1 MNKNIKYLIE
11 DIVNFNPVDYSDN
24 ESDIVSRDDIHKITQ
39 MPENRLQLK
48 KLIKERLKKNSSNP
62 YLLDIDTRLIKN
74 TRGLFGDNDCWNIR
88 TLDLSTWDMSEVT
101 DMTNMFAD
109 LKFLKELKISD
120 KFDTSKVKSMA
131 GMFAGCRSLNSLDLS
146 MFNTSKVKTMSKM
159 FAYCE

>member
-24 ESDIVSRDDIHKITQ
+24 ESDIVGRDDIHKITQ

-109 LKFLKELKISD
+109 LKFLKELKLSD

-131 GMFAGCRSLNSLDLS
+131 GMFAGCRLLNNLDLS